1 MVFSSA
7 LFLFLFL
14 PLFFIVYFIAP
25 TRLKNNAILLFS
37 FLFYQWGAPTF
48 VYLLLLI
55 TFIDFFIVQ
64 KMDQSIGK
72 KRKQLLV
79 LSLLLNI
86 GLLSY
91 FKYANFF
98 IENTNAILTAAGVKN
113 IAWTHVVLPIGIS
126 FFAFETLTYAIDV
139 YRRVHKPLKS
149 VLDYYTYILLFPK
162 LIAGPIVRF
171 HEIADQI
178 SDRSSQDTFEN
189 KMIGFQR
196 FVIGLAKKI
205 LIANVMATVAD
216 ASFNASTASI
226 GACNAWLGI
235 IAYSFQIYFDF
246 SGYSDMAIG
255 LGKMMGF
262 QFIDNFNNPYN
273 SASITEFWRRWHMSL
288 GRWMRDYLYIPLG
301 GNKGSKLRVF
311 FNLWLVFLV
320 SGLWHGA
327 AWNFIAWGAFHGVF
341 LIADKIFLLKFYA
354 RIGKFPSVFIT
365 YLITL
370 FGWVLFRADSL
381 THAMTYIK
389 ELFQFKHSIFLHHT
403 NAYYFFILIFAF
415 LFSFGA
421 LSSKIEN
428 LQNRI
433 YNGSLL
439 KSHVYATSIV
449 LFFLFSLMLVFVI
462 SANFNPFIYFRF

>member
-1 MVFSSA
+1 
-7 LFLFLFL
+7 
-14 PLFFIVYFIAP
+14 
-25 TRLKNNAILLFS
+25 
-37 FLFYQWGAPTF
+37 
-48 VYLLLLI
+48 
-55 TFIDFFIVQ
+55 
-64 KMDQSIGK
+64 
-72 KRKQLLV
+72 
-79 LSLLLNI
+79 
-86 GLLSY
+86 
-91 FKYANFF
+91 
-98 IENTNAILTAAGVKN
+98 
-113 IAWTHVVLPIGIS
+113 
-126 FFAFETLTYAIDV
+126 
-139 YRRVHKPLKS
+139 VHKPLKS

-178 SDRSSQDTFEN
+178 SDRSTQDTFEN
-189 KMIGFQR
+189 RIIGFQR

-216 ASFNASTASI
+216 ASFNASTTSI
-226 GACNAWLGI
+226 GAYNAWLGI

-327 AWNFIAWGAFHGVF
+327 AWNFVAWGAFHGFF

-354 RIGKFPSVFIT
+354 RIGKFPSVIIT

-381 THAMTYIK
+381 THAMIYVK
-389 ELFQFKHSIFLHHT
+389 ELFQFRHSYSLHNT
-403 NAYYFFILIFAF
+403 NPYYVFILIFAF
-415 LFSFGA
+415 LFSFGS

-439 KSHVYATSIV
+439 KSHVYATSTV
-449 LFFLFSLMLVFVI
+449 LFLLFSLTLVFVI

>member
-1 MVFSSA
+1 
-7 LFLFLFL
+7 
-14 PLFFIVYFIAP
+14 
-25 TRLKNNAILLFS
+25 
-37 FLFYQWGAPTF
+37 
-48 VYLLLLI
+48 
-55 TFIDFFIVQ
+55 
-64 KMDQSIGK
+64 
-72 KRKQLLV
+72 
-79 LSLLLNI
+79 
-86 GLLSY
+86 
-91 FKYANFF
+91 
-98 IENTNAILTAAGVKN
+98 
-113 IAWTHVVLPIGIS
+113 
-126 FFAFETLTYAIDV
+126 
-139 YRRVHKPLKS
+139 
-149 VLDYYTYILLFPK
+149 
-162 LIAGPIVRF
+162 
-171 HEIADQI
+171 
-178 SDRSSQDTFEN
+178 
-189 KMIGFQR
+189 
-196 FVIGLAKKI
+196 
-205 LIANVMATVAD
+205 
-216 ASFNASTASI
+216 
-226 GACNAWLGI
+226 
-235 IAYSFQIYFDF
+235 
-246 SGYSDMAIG
+246 MAIG

-327 AWNFIAWGAFHGVF
+327 AWNFVAWGAFHGFF

-370 FGWVLFRADSL
+370 FGWILFRADSL
-381 THAMTYIK
+381 THAMIYVK
-389 ELFQFKHSIFLHHT
+389 ELFQFRHSYSLHNT
-403 NAYYFFILIFAF
+403 NSYYVFILIFAF
-415 LFSFGA
+415 LFAFGA

-449 LFFLFSLMLVFVI
+449 LFLLFSLTLVFVI

>member
-1 MVFSSA
+1 MVFSST

-14 PLFFIVYFIAP
+14 PIFFVVYYIVP
-25 TRLKNNAILLFS
+25 TRLKNKVILLFS

-72 KRKQLLV
+72 QRKQLLI

-98 IENTNAILTAAGVKN
+98 IENTNAILTAAGVEN

-139 YRRVHKPLKS
+139 YRKVHKPLKS

-178 SDRSSQDTFEN
+178 SDRSTHDTFEN
-189 KMIGFQR
+189 RMIGFQR

-216 ASFNASTASI
+216 ASFNASTANI
-226 GACNAWLGI
+226 GAYNAWLGI

-327 AWNFIAWGAFHGVF
+327 AWNFIAWGAFHGIF

-354 RIGKFPSVFIT
+354 RIGKFPSVIIT

-370 FGWVLFRADSL
+370 FGWILFRADSI
-381 THAMTYIK
+381 THAMIYVK
-389 ELFQFKHSIFLHHT
+389 ELFQFRHSNSLHNT
-403 NAYYFFILIFAF
+403 NTYYVFILIFAF

-421 LSSKIEN
+421 LSSKIEKI
-428 LQNRI
+428 QDQI

-449 LFFLFSLMLVFVI
+449 MFLLFSLTLVFVI